1 MLKKLALIA
10 AATLAA
16 GSTSAWPAEP
26 AAIHLTH
33 AKQRRAPLAALD
45 GYRIYL
51 RDDGEG
57 LLGKSHGP
65 NGW

>member
-16 GSTSAWPAEP
+16 GSTSALRAEP

-33 AKQRRAPLAALD
+33 ARQHRSPLAALD

-51 RDDGEG
+51 RDDAYGV
-57 LLGKSHGP
+57 LGNSHGP

>member
-1 MLKKLALIA
+1 MFKKLALIA

-16 GSTSAWPAEP
+16 GSPSALRAEP

-33 AKQRRAPLAALD
+33 SKPYRAPLAALD

-51 RDDGEG
+51 PGDGNG
-57 LLGKSHGP
+57 VLGNP

>member
-16 GSTSAWPAEP
+16 GSTSALRAEP
-26 AAIHLTH
+26 AAIHLKH
-33 AKQRRAPLAALD
+33 AKQHRSPLAAL

-51 RDDGEG
+51 RDDANGV
-57 LLGKSHGP
+57 LGKSHGP